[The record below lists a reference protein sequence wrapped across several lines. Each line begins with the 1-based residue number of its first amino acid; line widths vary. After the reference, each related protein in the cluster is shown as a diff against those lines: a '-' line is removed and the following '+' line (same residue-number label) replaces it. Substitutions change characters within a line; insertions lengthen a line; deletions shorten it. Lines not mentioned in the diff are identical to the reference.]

1 MPKDKKKTIH
11 KTPKEK
17 KAKKTELSAV
27 TATVLPPGEAPTAL
41 LDAASGTL
49 TLGLPVGQKG
59 DKGERG
65 PAGLSGE
72 RGLKGE
78 SGPTGPQGPVG
89 PQGPQ
94 GARSET
100 GPRGEAGPQGEPGA
114 TGARGDP
121 GIGVRYDAGAR
132 ENVCYLVVAADG
144 TLHYV
149 MNGKKYAVQLTPEAS

>member
-17 KAKKTELSAV
+17 KAKKTALSAV

-41 LDAASGTL
+41 LDAARGTL

-72 RGLKGE
+72 RGLKGV

-89 PQGPQ
+89 PRVPRERAARQVPAVKQGRKANRVPQ
-94 GARSET
+94 GLEEIRGSASATMRGHGRTFVTSLSRLTARFT
-100 GPRGEAGPQGEPGA
+100 
-114 TGARGDP
+114 T
-121 GIGVRYDAGAR
+121 
-132 ENVCYLVVAADG
+132 
-144 TLHYV
+144 
-149 MNGKKYAVQLTPEAS
+149 